1 MPGMDKLTM
10 IKTFK
15 LVKYPIEELLPPVP
29 HATKVRRLYKKAL
42 RLSIPAPWGSHL
54 NIPFLSRFTH
64 QGRASHFVRETF
76 RQRKRETDPRL
87 IKQYVYEAEQ
97 FVAQWERAEPAPAD
111 MYSRG
116 GALYQRNDPFPE
128 IYLRPEAHVDFEELN
143 KLESESDYY
152 IARYK
157 KSQQEALEET
167 FGGDKSKKTL

>member
-1 MPGMDKLTM
+1 MTNADQNL
-10 IKTFK
+10 F
-15 LVKYPIEELLPPVP
+15 LL
-29 HATKVRRLYKKAL
+29 
-42 RLSIPAPWGSHL
+42 LSIFSCLKPPLWPI
-54 NIPFLSRFTH
+54 NTFNFQKYRFLSRFTH

-157 KSQQEALEET
+157 KSQQEALEQT